1 MLQVTDMSP
10 ISEESI
16 EIDEYI
22 AINVEW
28 LASKKALDS
37 TYYWRTG
44 DFKKSLFELGVS
56 GSSGR
61 ILSFTL
67 TSVNRFHVTVADY
80 SEIKTPIDEG
90 LPIFRIN
97 GKFTDG
103 FFDEVNE
110 FRVFLNSNG
119 LRIFFNTEPTQV
131 VTQMKSG
138 QIRFGLTNQKALAMV
153 EITDIKEEEYE
164 KILLALNS

>member
-1 MLQVTDMSP
+1 MSP

-22 AINVEW
+22 ATNVEW
-28 LASKKALDS
+28 LASKKALDP

-56 GSSGR
+56 GNSGR
-61 ILSFTL
+61 VLSFTL
-67 TSVNRFHVTVADY
+67 TSVNRLHVTVEDY
-80 SEIKTPIDEG
+80 SEIKSPIVEG

-97 GKFTDG
+97 DKFTDG
-103 FFDEVNE
+103 FLDEVNE
-110 FRVFLNSNG
+110 FRVLVNSNR
-119 LRIFFNTEPTQV
+119 LRICFFDTEPTQV

-138 QIRFGLTNQKALAMV
+138 RIRFGLTNQKALAMV
-153 EITDIKEEEYE
+153 EITDMKEEEYQ
-164 KILLALNS
+164 KILLALNL